1 MSEHGF
7 CTASVINPCDAILF
21 LSYSS
26 RIRRVSNM
34 CTVRMKWRY
43 SFRKT
48 AILVLLMTSF
58 KMPERGGKAVL
69 MIFTGF
75 HEIWSIIVVTESGH
89 GNKRR
94 RADKHMVS
102 RQG

>member
-1 MSEHGF
+1 
-7 CTASVINPCDAILF
+7 
-21 LSYSS
+21 
-26 RIRRVSNM
+26 
-34 CTVRMKWRY
+34 
-43 SFRKT
+43 
-48 AILVLLMTSF
+48 MTSF